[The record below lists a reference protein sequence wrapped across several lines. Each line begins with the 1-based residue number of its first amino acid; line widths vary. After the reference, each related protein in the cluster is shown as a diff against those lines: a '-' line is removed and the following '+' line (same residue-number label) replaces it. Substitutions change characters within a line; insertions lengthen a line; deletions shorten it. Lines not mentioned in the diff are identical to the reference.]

1 METWLGERREE
12 RPNPSWC
19 SGRGTSE
26 CDVRLVCQV
35 SGKVPGQ
42 VPGSQGQQL
51 HLLWWRPGGQLPTL
65 SHLPGRGSLSTRDY
79 RLFTS
84 QGETV
89 RRLQQDF
96 FRLG

>member
-1 METWLGERREE
+1 M
-12 RPNPSWC
+12 
-19 SGRGTSE
+19 
-26 CDVRLVCQV
+26 CQV

-51 HLLWWRPGGQLPTL
+51 HLLWWRPGGQLPPL
-65 SHLPGRGSLSTRDY
+65 SHLSGHGSLSLRNY

-96 FRLG
+96 FRLGQSLLVIVTL